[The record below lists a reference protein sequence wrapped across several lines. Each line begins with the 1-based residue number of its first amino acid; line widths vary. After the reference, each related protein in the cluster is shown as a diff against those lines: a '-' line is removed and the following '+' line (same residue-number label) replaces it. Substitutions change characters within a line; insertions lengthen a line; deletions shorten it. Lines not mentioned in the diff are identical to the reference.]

1 MNTGYRSGFAA
12 IIGRPNVGKS
22 TLLNAMMGEKIS
34 IISSKPQT
42 TRNSIRAIYTTDD
55 FQLAFLD
62 TPGIHKPKN
71 KLGEF
76 MLATARSALNAVDV
90 VVHVTEAGAGIG
102 RGDIYILEMLENV
115 KTPVILAINKIDLS
129 EKDKVDRL
137 MEKYMSRRR
146 FEDVIPISAT
156 RGDNLNILRGAIVE
170 KLPEGPQYFPADM
183 VTDQPERFLIAEIIR
198 EKALLLLEQEVP
210 HGIAVDV
217 EAVDENDKSNLVKI
231 QANIYCEKQSHKR
244 IIIGKG
250 GSMLKKIGTLARAD
264 IESFLGCRVFLELW
278 VKVKKDWRDT
288 AGSLK
293 LFGYQQ

>member
-1 MNTGYRSGFAA
+1 
-12 IIGRPNVGKS
+12 
-22 TLLNAMMGEKIS
+22 
-34 IISSKPQT
+34 
-42 TRNSIRAIYTTDD
+42 
-55 FQLAFLD
+55 
-62 TPGIHKPKN
+62 
-71 KLGEF
+71 
-76 MLATARSALNAVDV
+76 MLATARSALNEVDV